1 MATKN
6 DDTNTA
12 SVSGT
17 ISLRSAVVIAVC
29 SMLGSGALPSCTGA
43 QRQAEILERLDR
55 IERSH
60 DRDYREVDRRISRL
74 EGARGAGSD

>member
-1 MATKN
+1 MATKH

-12 SVSGT
+12 TVSGS
-17 ISLRSAVVIAVC
+17 ISLRTAVVIAVC

-55 IERSH
+55 IERNH
-60 DRDYREVDRRISRL
+60 ERDYRDVDRRVSRL
-74 EGARGAGSD
+74 EGARGAGSN